1 MSSTDQE
8 KEATTAVEPTPQTL
22 NQSNK
27 KRKTDNQLTKD
38 NYEEDDR
45 FGPSELANDVERADD
60 ETLKQRKIVKAGR
73 RKGKS
78 DQETVPDNGSTTNGK
93 EDKPVGFVF
102 NFATPSDLTTTTSIG
117 TPEKKELN
125 ISNNI
130 SVTTPFKFDFSF
142 SAPQTGTETSG
153 FGNFGTVKGFGFG
166 DLSNQQKDLEWK
178 GSDKYE
184 PTEESGGDN
193 PEQFE
198 ASFTPQQKVQ
208 LSDEPVKSGEEEDK
222 TICTFKAKLYRLT
235 KVEKEEG
242 EDKTTTQEWKEAGV
256 GQLKVNELKNGRGRI
271 IMRAEPTLRLVLNAL
286 IFSSITFKKNGDK
299 QVIFSVF
306 DEKLEI
312 QSYLAKFQKAEQSAE
327 FIKTIE
333 LYKSKAQ

>member
-1 MSSTDQE
+1 MNFFYKSF
-8 KEATTAVEPTPQTL
+8 AL
-22 NQSNK
+22 HCFC
-27 KRKTDNQLTKD
+27 R
-38 NYEEDDR
+38 
-45 FGPSELANDVERADD
+45 
-60 ETLKQRKIVKAGR
+60 IVKVGR
-73 RKGKS
+73 RKGKA
-78 DQETVPDNGSTTNGK
+78 DQETSPDNGSTTTNGK
-93 EDKPVGFVF
+93 EDKPATSGFVF
-102 NFATPSDLTTTTSIG
+102 NFAPPSAPATTITSIG
-117 TPEKKELN
+117 TPEKKELS

-142 SAPQTGTETSG
+142 TAPQTGVDNSG
-153 FGNFGTVKGFGFG
+153 FLNFGTAKPFGFG

-178 GSDKYE
+178 GSEKYE
-184 PTEESGGDN
+184 PTEESGNEN

-235 KVEKEEG
+235 KVEKGEE
-242 EDKTTTQEWKEAGV
+242 ESKTAAQEWKEAGV
-256 GQLKVNELKNGRGRI
+256 GQLKVNELKNGKGRL

-286 IFSSITFKKNGDK
+286 IFSSITFKKNGEK

-306 DEKLEI
+306 DEKLEV
-312 QSYLAKFQKAEQSAE
+312 QSYLAKFQKVEQAAE